1 MIENEKD
8 LEDLLSELMIEEAD
22 EDSFNDVCRR
32 C

>member
-1 MIENEKD
+1 MLEKD
-8 LEDLLSELMIEEAD
+8 RELEDLLSDLMIEEAD